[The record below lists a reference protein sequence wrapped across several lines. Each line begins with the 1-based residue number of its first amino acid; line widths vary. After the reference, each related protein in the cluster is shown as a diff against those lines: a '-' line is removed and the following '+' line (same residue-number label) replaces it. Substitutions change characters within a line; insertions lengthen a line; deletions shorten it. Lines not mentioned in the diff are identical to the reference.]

1 VKRIKALGFEVAE
14 FDRNRTPPDLQAEEG
29 STLAW
34 GVQDVME
41 ELGKVPDAIFDRGA
55 VGKVPLIRIFASN
68 PASIVNLIAK
78 L

>member
-1 VKRIKALGFEVAE
+1 MAE
-14 FDRNRTPPDLQAEEG
+14 FDRTRTPPDVQEEEG

-41 ELGKVPDAIFDRGA
+41 ELGRVPDAIFDRGA
-55 VGKVPLIRIFASN
+55 VGKVPLIRLFGRDAS
-68 PASIVNLIAK
+68 AIVDLIAR